1 MQVKL
6 SFKMHCS
13 DRKAQLVYASTSIGC
28 VCNQLGMLVIVS
40 GTSDLCTCS
49 AMRYQ
54 PVTESTVNM

>member
-1 MQVKL
+1 
-6 SFKMHCS
+6 MHCS